1 MWRPDFQGLLDKLLS
16 RNLILPLGEQKAKY
30 KSLLFAPFALR
41 AMTSKA
47 ASLRFHVESLL
58 AGRYS
63 SPFQYHDR
71 RIVETVPA
79 GIPPIDDLTGGLPR
93 GSLTEI
99 YGPPCSGKTTFLTS
113 TLASRT
119 AASEVC
125 ALVDARDAFDP
136 RSAEIVGV
144 NLNQLVWV
152 RCRNA
157 DQALRA
163 TDLLIQ
169 GGGFGLI
176 ALDLSDTPPNVV
188 RSVPLPVWFRFR
200 RAVEYTPTILL
211 LLDQESNAKSCA
223 SLVLRLRTE
232 ETHWSQTAEFAEGAG
247 LPHSPGLLLDGWKS
261 HAEMIRSSARP
272 RGSPLVSGF
281 SDGDAVNF
289 ETQMIWS
296 DSGAI
301 RERLVPAISKGARE
315 KR

>member
-1 MWRPDFQGLLDKLLS
+1 MNS
-16 RNLILPLGEQKAKY
+16 R
-30 KSLLFAPFALR
+30 
-41 AMTSKA
+41 
-47 ASLRFHVESLL
+47 ASTLRFQVESVL
-58 AGRYS
+58 AGRHAN
-63 SPFQYHDR
+63 PFQYRDR
-71 RIVETVPA
+71 KIVETVPA
-79 GIPPIDDLTGGLPR
+79 GIPAIDNLTGGLPR

-99 YGPPCSGKTTFLTS
+99 YGPPSSGKTSFLVS

-119 AASEVC
+119 AAAEVC

-136 RSAEIVGV
+136 RSADAAGV
-144 NLNQLVWV
+144 KLDQLVWV

-176 ALDLSDTPPNVV
+176 ALDFGDTPPRLV

-200 RAVEYTPTILL
+200 RAVEDTPTILL

-232 ETHWSQTAEFAEGAG
+232 ETHWSQTSDTTEEMSQ
-247 LPHSPGLLLDGWKS
+247 PHSPGLLLDGWKS
-261 HAEMIRSSARP
+261 YAEMIRSGAKQKELSP
-272 RGSPLVSGF
+272 ISMNFGGDGVDLEMQTIWNGSHAISGHVS
-281 SDGDAVNF
+281 
-289 ETQMIWS
+289 
-296 DSGAI
+296 
-301 RERLVPAISKGARE
+301 AISKGARR

>member
-1 MWRPDFQGLLDKLLS
+1 M
-16 RNLILPLGEQKAKY
+16 N
-30 KSLLFAPFALR
+30 
-41 AMTSKA
+41 SKA
-47 ASLRFHVESLL
+47 AALRFEVESVL
-58 AGRYS
+58 AGRHA
-63 SPFQYHDR
+63 SPFQYRDR
-71 RIVETVPA
+71 RIAETVPA
-79 GIPPIDDLTGGLPR
+79 GIPSIDNLTGGLPR

-99 YGPPCSGKTTFLTS
+99 CGPPCSGKTSFLIS

-136 RSAEIVGV
+136 RSAETAGV
-144 NLNQLVWV
+144 RLNQLAWV
-152 RCRNA
+152 RCKNA

-176 ALDLSDTPPNVV
+176 ALDLSDTPPHLV

-211 LLDQESNAKSCA
+211 LLDQEPNAKSCA

-232 ETHWSQTAEFAEGAG
+232 ETMWSQTSDSVVGAA

-261 HAEMIRSSARP
+261 YAEMIRSSARQQ
-272 RGSPLVSGF
+272 GSPPISANF
-281 SDGDAVNF
+281 HSDGADFEMQTIWNDSRAMLWRHISAVS
-289 ETQMIWS
+289 E
-296 DSGAI
+296 
-301 RERLVPAISKGARE
+301 GAR
-315 KR
+315 KKG

>member
-1 MWRPDFQGLLDKLLS
+1 MIGLC
-16 RNLILPLGEQKAKY
+16 
-30 KSLLFAPFALR
+30 FR
-41 AMTSKA
+41 AFTFTMSSKA
-47 ASLRFHVESLL
+47 AALRSQVESVL
-58 AGRYS
+58 AGRLA
-63 SPFQYHDR
+63 SPFQYRDR
-71 RIVETVPA
+71 QIMETVSA

-99 YGPPCSGKTTFLTS
+99 YGPPCSGRTSFLIS

-136 RSAEIVGV
+136 HSAETAGV
-144 NLNQLVWV
+144 RLNQLVWV

-176 ALDLSDTPPNVV
+176 ALDLSDTPPHVV

-211 LLDQESNAKSCA
+211 VLEQESNAKSCA
-223 SLVLRLRTE
+223 SLVLRLRTK
-232 ETHWSQTAEFAEGAG
+232 ETRWSQTSENTEGVI

-261 HAEMIRSSARP
+261 YAEMIRPGAKHQGYRSIRPNAVSMDVYDDGVDFEMQTIWNDSHTIPGQRISAMSEGV
-272 RGSPLVSGF
+272 RG
-281 SDGDAVNF
+281 
-289 ETQMIWS
+289 
-296 DSGAI
+296 
-301 RERLVPAISKGARE
+301 

>member
-1 MWRPDFQGLLDKLLS
+1 MS
-16 RNLILPLGEQKAKY
+16 
-30 KSLLFAPFALR
+30 
-41 AMTSKA
+41 SKA
-47 ASLRFHVESLL
+47 ASLRLQVESVL
-58 AGRYS
+58 AGRHAN
-63 SPFQYHDR
+63 PFQHHDR

-99 YGPPCSGKTTFLTS
+99 YGPPSSGKTSFLTS

-136 RSAEIVGV
+136 HSAEIVGV
-144 NLNQLVWV
+144 KLNQLVWV

-176 ALDLSDTPPNVV
+176 ALDLSDTPPQVV

-200 RAVEYTPTILL
+200 QAVEYTPTILL

-223 SLVLRLRTE
+223 SLVLRLRAE
-232 ETHWSQTAEFAEGAG
+232 ETHWSQTSESAVDAG

-261 HAEMIRSSARP
+261 YAEMVRSSAKLHE
-272 RGSPLVSGF
+272 SPPISNF
-281 SDGDAVNF
+281 SPSDGADF
-289 ETQMIWS
+289 ETQMMWN
-296 DSGAI
+296 DSRAI
-301 RERLVPAISKGARE
+301 LERHVSAISKGVRR

>member
-1 MWRPDFQGLLDKLLS
+1 MR
-16 RNLILPLGEQKAKY
+16 
-30 KSLLFAPFALR
+30 
-41 AMTSKA
+41 SKA
-47 ASLRFHVESLL
+47 ASLRLQVESVL
-58 AGRYS
+58 AGRHA

-99 YGPPCSGKTTFLTS
+99 FGPPCSGKTSFLAS

-144 NLNQLVWV
+144 KLNQLVWV

-176 ALDLSDTPPNVV
+176 ALDLSDTPPQVV

-223 SLVLRLRTE
+223 SLVLRLHT
-232 ETHWSQTAEFAEGAG
+232 EGAHWAQTSEIPEDTG

-261 HAEMIRSSARP
+261 CAEMIRSSAKP
-272 RGSPLVSGF
+272 RESSAISSF
-281 SDGDAVNF
+281 SHGDAADF
-289 ETQMIWS
+289 ETQMIWH
-296 DSGAI
+296 DSRAI
-301 RERLVPAISKGARE
+301 PGRRDSAISEGARG

>member
-1 MWRPDFQGLLDKLLS
+1 MS
-16 RNLILPLGEQKAKY
+16 
-30 KSLLFAPFALR
+30 
-41 AMTSKA
+41 SKA
-47 ASLRFHVESLL
+47 ASLRLQVESVL
-58 AGRYS
+58 AGRLA

-99 YGPPCSGKTTFLTS
+99 YGPPSSGKTSFLIS

-136 RSAEIVGV
+136 HSAEIVGV
-144 NLNQLVWV
+144 KLNQLVWV

-176 ALDLSDTPPNVV
+176 ALDLSDTPPHVV
-188 RSVPLPVWFRFR
+188 RSVPLPVVVLAFAGPWNIRRRFFSCSIRNRTRKAAPRSCCGSAPRKPIGR
-200 RAVEYTPTILL
+200 RRPKAPPKVSKPR
-211 LLDQESNAKSCA
+211 AC
-223 SLVLRLRTE
+223 RTRRDCC
-232 ETHWSQTAEFAEGAG
+232 STAGKA
-247 LPHSPGLLLDGWKS
+247 
-261 HAEMIRSSARP
+261 MRR
-272 RGSPLVSGF
+272 
-281 SDGDAVNF
+281 
-289 ETQMIWS
+289 
-296 DSGAI
+296 
-301 RERLVPAISKGARE
+301 
-315 KR
+315 

>member
-1 MWRPDFQGLLDKLLS
+1 MSSKV
-16 RNLILPLGEQKAKY
+16 A
-30 KSLLFAPFALR
+30 ALR
-41 AMTSKA
+41 
-47 ASLRFHVESLL
+47 LQVESVL
-58 AGRYS
+58 AGRHA
-63 SPFQYHDR
+63 SPFEYRDR

-79 GIPPIDDLTGGLPR
+79 GIPAIDLLTGGLPR

-99 YGPPCSGKTTFLTS
+99 YGPPCSGKTSFLVS

-136 RSAEIVGV
+136 RSAEMAGV
-144 NLNQLVWV
+144 KLNQLVWV

-176 ALDLSDTPPNVV
+176 ALDLSDTPPHLV

-200 RAVEYTPTILL
+200 RAVEDTPTILL

-232 ETHWSQTAEFAEGAG
+232 ETHWSETSETAEGMNP
-247 LPHSPGLLLDGWKS
+247 PHSPGLLLDGWKS
-261 HAEMIRSSARP
+261 NAEMIRSGAKQQESSSISANFR
-272 RGSPLVSGF
+272 RDGVDFDMQTIWNGS
-281 SDGDAVNF
+281 DAIPGRVL
-289 ETQMIWS
+289 
-296 DSGAI
+296 A
-301 RERLVPAISKGARE
+301 VSKGVRR

>member
-1 MWRPDFQGLLDKLLS
+1 MS
-16 RNLILPLGEQKAKY
+16 
-30 KSLLFAPFALR
+30 
-41 AMTSKA
+41 SKA
-47 ASLRFHVESLL
+47 ASLRLQVESVL
-58 AGRYS
+58 AGRHA

-99 YGPPCSGKTTFLTS
+99 YGPPSSGKTSFLAS

-136 RSAEIVGV
+136 HSAEIVGV
-144 NLNQLVWV
+144 KLNQLVWV

-176 ALDLSDTPPNVV
+176 ALDLSDTPPHVV

-232 ETHWSQTAEFAEGAG
+232 ETHWSQTSESAQDTG

-261 HAEMIRSSARP
+261 YAEMIRSSAKP
-272 RGSPLVSGF
+272 HESPPISNF
-281 SDGDAVNF
+281 SRSDGADF
-289 ETQMIWS
+289 ETQMMWN
-296 DSGAI
+296 DSRAI
-301 RERLVPAISKGARE
+301 HERHVSGISKGARR

>member
-1 MWRPDFQGLLDKLLS
+1 M
-16 RNLILPLGEQKAKY
+16 N
-30 KSLLFAPFALR
+30 
-41 AMTSKA
+41 SKA
-47 ASLRFHVESLL
+47 AALRFEVESVL
-58 AGRYS
+58 AGRHA
-63 SPFQYHDR
+63 SPFQYLDR
-71 RIVETVPA
+71 RIAETVPA

-99 YGPPCSGKTTFLTS
+99 CGPQCSGKTSFLIS

-119 AASEVC
+119 AAPEVC

-136 RSAEIVGV
+136 RSAETAGV
-144 NLNQLVWV
+144 RLNQLVWV

-176 ALDLSDTPPNVV
+176 ALDLSDTPPHLV

-232 ETHWSQTAEFAEGAG
+232 ETSWSQTSESIEDSAS
-247 LPHSPGLLLDGWKS
+247 PHSPGVLLDGWKS
-261 HAEMIRSSARP
+261 YAEMIRSSIKQQES
-272 RGSPLVSGF
+272 SPISANF
-281 SDGDAVNF
+281 RSDGVAF
-289 ETQMIWS
+289 EMQTIWN
-296 DSGAI
+296 DSHEISG
-301 RERLVPAISKGARE
+301 RHNLAISEGVRR

>member
-1 MWRPDFQGLLDKLLS
+1 VKPKICD
-16 RNLILPLGEQKAKY
+16 GEEKAKLIT
-30 KSLLFAPFALR
+30 SAPRPFI
-41 AMTSKA
+41 MNSKA
-47 ASLRFHVESLL
+47 AALRFEVESVL
-58 AGRYS
+58 AGRHAG
-63 SPFQYHDR
+63 PFQYRDR

-79 GIPPIDDLTGGLPR
+79 GIPPIDDLTAGLPR

-99 YGPPCSGKTTFLTS
+99 CGPPCSGKTSFLIS

-119 AASEVC
+119 AAAEVC

-136 RSAEIVGV
+136 RSAETAGV
-144 NLNQLVWV
+144 RLNQLVWV

-157 DQALRA
+157 DQALRT

-176 ALDLSDTPPNVV
+176 ALDLSDIPLHLV

-223 SLVLRLRTE
+223 SVVLRLRTE
-232 ETHWSQTAEFAEGAG
+232 ETIWSQTSDSAEDAAS
-247 LPHSPGLLLDGWKS
+247 PHSPGLLLDGWKS
-261 HAEMIRSSARP
+261 YAEMIRSSARQQ
-272 RGSPLVSGF
+272 GSSPISANF
-281 SDGDAVNF
+281 RSDGADF
-289 ETQMIWS
+289 QMQTIWN
-296 DSGAI
+296 DSHAI
-301 RERLVPAISKGARE
+301 LGRHDLAISEGALR

>member
-1 MWRPDFQGLLDKLLS
+1 M
-16 RNLILPLGEQKAKY
+16 N
-30 KSLLFAPFALR
+30 
-41 AMTSKA
+41 SKA
-47 ASLRFHVESLL
+47 AALRFEVESVL
-58 AGRYS
+58 AGRHA
-63 SPFQYHDR
+63 SPFQYRDR
-71 RIVETVPA
+71 RIAETVPA
-79 GIPPIDDLTGGLPR
+79 GIPSIDDLTGGLPR

-99 YGPPCSGKTTFLTS
+99 CGPPCSGKTSFLIS

-136 RSAEIVGV
+136 CSAEAAGV
-144 NLNQLVWV
+144 RLNQLAWV

-176 ALDLSDTPPNVV
+176 ALDLSDAPPHLV

-211 LLDQESNAKSCA
+211 LLDQEPNAKSCA

-232 ETHWSQTAEFAEGAG
+232 ETNWSQTSDSVEDAA

-261 HAEMIRSSARP
+261 NAEIIRSSAKQRES
-272 RGSPLVSGF
+272 SPFSANF
-281 SDGDAVNF
+281 RSDGADF
-289 ETQMIWS
+289 EMQTIWS
-296 DSGAI
+296 DSHAI
-301 RERLVPAISKGARE
+301 LGRHTSAVSEGVRR

>member
-1 MWRPDFQGLLDKLLS
+1 LEPKI
-16 RNLILPLGEQKAKY
+16 LIGEQKAKVNW
-30 KSLLFAPFALR
+30 LFFRGLR
-41 AMTSKA
+41 LSPMRSKA
-47 ASLRFHVESLL
+47 AALRLQVESVL
-58 AGRYS
+58 ASRLG
-63 SPFQYHDR
+63 SPFQYRDR
-71 RIVETVPA
+71 QIVETVPA

-93 GSLTEI
+93 GSLTEV
-99 YGPPCSGKTTFLTS
+99 YGPPCSGRTSFLVS
-113 TLASRT
+113 ALASRT

-136 RSAEIVGV
+136 HSAERAGV
-144 NLNQLVWV
+144 RLNQLVWV

-176 ALDLSDTPPNVV
+176 ALDLSDTPPHAV

-211 LLDQESNAKSCA
+211 VLDQESNAKSCA

-232 ETHWSQTAEFAEGAG
+232 ETSWSQTSENAEGIVF
-247 LPHSPGLLLDGWKS
+247 PHSPGLLLDGWKS
-261 HAEMIRSSARP
+261 YAEMIRSSAKQQERV
-272 RGSPLVSGF
+272 PLSMEVYGDSVGFEMQTIWNDSRTMPGPHVS
-281 SDGDAVNF
+281 
-289 ETQMIWS
+289 
-296 DSGAI
+296 
-301 RERLVPAISKGARE
+301 AISEGARR

>member
-1 MWRPDFQGLLDKLLS
+1 MS
-16 RNLILPLGEQKAKY
+16 
-30 KSLLFAPFALR
+30 
-41 AMTSKA
+41 SKA
-47 ASLRFHVESLL
+47 AALRLHLESVL
-58 AGRYS
+58 ASRHAN
-63 SPFQYHDR
+63 PFQYRDR
-71 RIVETVPA
+71 QIVETVPA

-99 YGPPCSGKTTFLTS
+99 YGPPCSGKTSFLVS

-119 AASEVC
+119 TASEVC

-136 RSAEIVGV
+136 RSAEAVGV
-144 NLNQLVWV
+144 KLDQLVWV
-152 RCRNA
+152 RCRNV

-176 ALDLSDTPPNVV
+176 ALDLSDAPPRVV
-188 RSVPLPVWFRFR
+188 RSVPLQVWFRFR

-232 ETHWSQTAEFAEGAG
+232 ETNWSQTSESAEGIV

-261 HAEMIRSSARP
+261 YAEMIRSGAKQQERAPISMDFR
-272 RGSPLVSGF
+272 
-281 SDGDAVNF
+281 SDGVGF
-289 ETQMIWS
+289 EMQTIWN
-296 DSGAI
+296 DSHAI
-301 RERLVPAISKGARE
+301 PVRHISAISKGVRK

>member
-1 MWRPDFQGLLDKLLS
+1 M
-16 RNLILPLGEQKAKY
+16 N
-30 KSLLFAPFALR
+30 
-41 AMTSKA
+41 SKA
-47 ASLRFHVESLL
+47 AALRFEVESVL
-58 AGRYS
+58 AGRHA
-63 SPFQYHDR
+63 SPFQYRDR
-71 RIVETVPA
+71 RIAETVPA
-79 GIPPIDDLTGGLPR
+79 GIPSVDDLTGGLPR

-99 YGPPCSGKTTFLTS
+99 CGPPCSGKTSFLIS

-136 RSAEIVGV
+136 RSAGTAGV
-144 NLNQLVWV
+144 RLNQLAWV

-163 TDLLIQ
+163 ADLLIQ

-176 ALDLSDTPPNVV
+176 ALDLSDTPPHLV

-232 ETHWSQTAEFAEGAG
+232 ETNWSQTSDSVEDDDS
-247 LPHSPGLLLDGWKS
+247 PHSPGLLLDGWKIY
-261 HAEMIRSSARP
+261 AEMIRASVRPQESSLISAN
-272 RGSPLVSGF
+272 F
-281 SDGDAVNF
+281 HNDGADF
-289 ETQMIWS
+289 EMQTIWN
-296 DSGAI
+296 DSHAI
-301 RERLVPAISKGARE
+301 FGRQISAISQGVRR

>member
-1 MWRPDFQGLLDKLLS
+1 MNS
-16 RNLILPLGEQKAKY
+16 KA
-30 KSLLFAPFALR
+30 SALR
-41 AMTSKA
+41 
-47 ASLRFHVESLL
+47 FQVESVL
-58 AGRYS
+58 AGRHA
-63 SPFQYHDR
+63 SPFEYRDH

-79 GIPPIDDLTGGLPR
+79 GIPAIDNLTGGLPR

-99 YGPPCSGKTTFLTS
+99 YGPPCSGKTSFLIS
-113 TLASRT
+113 TMASRT

-136 RSAEIVGV
+136 RSADTAGV
-144 NLNQLVWV
+144 KLNQLVWV

-157 DQALRA
+157 YQALRA

-176 ALDLSDTPPNVV
+176 ALDLSDTPPHLV

-200 RAVEYTPTILL
+200 RAVEDTPTILL

-232 ETHWSQTAEFAEGAG
+232 ETNWSQTSESAEPIG

-261 HAEMIRSSARP
+261 YAEMIRSIAKPQESSPISANFR
-272 RGSPLVSGF
+272 
-281 SDGDAVNF
+281 SDGVDF
-289 ETQMIWS
+289 EMQTIWNHPH
-296 DSGAI
+296 AI
-301 RERLVPAISKGARE
+301 PGHSSAISKGVRR

>member
-1 MWRPDFQGLLDKLLS
+1 M
-16 RNLILPLGEQKAKY
+16 N
-30 KSLLFAPFALR
+30 
-41 AMTSKA
+41 SKA
-47 ASLRFHVESLL
+47 AALRFEVESVM
-58 AGRYS
+58 AGRHA
-63 SPFQYHDR
+63 SPFQYRDR
-71 RIVETVPA
+71 RITETVPA

-93 GSLTEI
+93 GGLTEI
-99 YGPPCSGKTTFLTS
+99 YGPPCSGKTSFLIS
-113 TLASRT
+113 TLVSRT

-136 RSAEIVGV
+136 RSAETAGV
-144 NLNQLVWV
+144 RLNQLAWV

-176 ALDLSDTPPNVV
+176 ALDLSDIPPHLV

-223 SLVLRLRTE
+223 SLVLRLRME
-232 ETHWSQTAEFAEGAG
+232 ETNWSQTSENMEEDA
-247 LPHSPGLLLDGWKS
+247 LPPHPPGLLLDGWKS
-261 HAEMIRSSARP
+261 YAEMIRASARQP
-272 RGSPLVSGF
+272 ESSQISANFR
-281 SDGDAVNF
+281 SDGADL
-289 ETQMIWS
+289 EIQTIWN
-296 DSGAI
+296 D
-301 RERLVPAISKGARE
+301 LAISEGALR

>member
-1 MWRPDFQGLLDKLLS
+1 MNS
-16 RNLILPLGEQKAKY
+16 R
-30 KSLLFAPFALR
+30 
-41 AMTSKA
+41 
-47 ASLRFHVESLL
+47 ASTLRFQVESVL
-58 AGRYS
+58 AGRHAH
-63 SPFQYHDR
+63 PFQYRDR
-71 RIVETVPA
+71 PIVETVPA
-79 GIPPIDDLTGGLPR
+79 GIPAIDNLTGGLPR

-99 YGPPCSGKTTFLTS
+99 YGPPCSGKTSFLVS
-113 TLASRT
+113 ALASRT

-136 RSAEIVGV
+136 HSAETVGV
-144 NLNQLVWV
+144 RLNQLVWV

-176 ALDLSDTPPNVV
+176 ALDFSDTPPYMV

-200 RAVEYTPTILL
+200 RAVEDTPTVLL

-232 ETHWSQTAEFAEGAG
+232 DIHWSQTSDTAERNH

-261 HAEMIRSSARP
+261 CAEMIRSGAKQHES
-272 RGSPLVSGF
+272 SPIAASF
-281 SDGDAVNF
+281 RRDGVDF
-289 ETQMIWS
+289 EMQTIWHHS
-296 DSGAI
+296 HAAFG
-301 RERLVPAISKGARE
+301 RVPAVSKGGRG

>member
-1 MWRPDFQGLLDKLLS
+1 M
-16 RNLILPLGEQKAKY
+16 N
-30 KSLLFAPFALR
+30 
-41 AMTSKA
+41 SKA
-47 ASLRFHVESLL
+47 AALRFEVESVL
-58 AGRYS
+58 AGRHA
-63 SPFQYHDR
+63 SPFQYRDR
-71 RIVETVPA
+71 QIAETVPT
-79 GIPPIDDLTGGLPR
+79 GIPLIDDLTGGLPR

-99 YGPPCSGKTTFLTS
+99 CGPPCSGKTSFLIS

-136 RSAEIVGV
+136 RSAETAGV
-144 NLNQLVWV
+144 RLNQLVWV
-152 RCRNA
+152 RCRSS

-176 ALDLSDTPPNVV
+176 ALDLSDAPPHLV

-211 LLDQESNAKSCA
+211 LLDQEPNAKSCA

-232 ETHWSQTAEFAEGAG
+232 ETNWSQTSDSVEDAV

-261 HAEMIRSSARP
+261 NADIIRSSVKQKESAP
-272 RGSPLVSGF
+272 ISTDFYGDGIGF
-281 SDGDAVNF
+281 
-289 ETQMIWS
+289 EMQTIWS
-296 DSGAI
+296 DSHAI
-301 RERLVPAISKGARE
+301 LERQISAISEGVCR

>member
-1 MWRPDFQGLLDKLLS
+1 MS
-16 RNLILPLGEQKAKY
+16 
-30 KSLLFAPFALR
+30 
-41 AMTSKA
+41 SKA
-47 ASLRFHVESLL
+47 AALRLQIESVL
-58 AGRYS
+58 AGRHA
-63 SPFQYHDR
+63 SPFQYRDR
-71 RIVETVPA
+71 QIVETVPA
-79 GIPPIDDLTGGLPR
+79 GIPAIDNLTGGLPR

-99 YGPPCSGKTTFLTS
+99 YGPPCAGKTSFLVS

-136 RSAEIVGV
+136 RSAETVGV
-144 NLNQLVWV
+144 KLNQLVWV

-176 ALDLSDTPPNVV
+176 ALDFSDTPPHLV

-232 ETHWSQTAEFAEGAG
+232 ETNWSQTSESAEKIG

-261 HAEMIRSSARP
+261 YAEMIRSSAKP
-272 RGSPLVSGF
+272 
-281 SDGDAVNF
+281 
-289 ETQMIWS
+289 Q
-296 DSGAI
+296 
-301 RERLVPAISKGARE
+301 ERAAISKNVCKDGADFEMQTIWNASHAIQGRRISAIPQGARK